1 MELIAKGSLQIAK
14 PIDEVFEAVADPS
27 HLKQYFVSYSSGRL
41 ETGAELSWEFG
52 DFPGK
57 FPVHVIEVLPR
68 QSISFVWD
76 AETKVNVTFREQEDG
91 STVVY
96 VSEGVK
102 ELTADNLI
110 WLRDN
115 TFGWSNFL
123 HCLKAY
129 LEYGINLRKGAF
141 DYRNISK

>member
-1 MELIAKGSLQIAK
+1 MELTAKASLQITK
-14 PIDEVFEAVADPS
+14 PLEEVFEAVVNPE
-27 HLKQYFVSYSSGRL
+27 HLTQYFVGYSSARL
-41 ETGAELSWEFG
+41 ETGAEVTWEFG

-68 QSISFVWD
+68 QSITFVWD
-76 AETKVNVTFREQEDG
+76 AETKVNITFREQEDG

-102 ELTADNLI
+102 ELNEENLKWFQDNS
-110 WLRDN
+110 
-115 TFGWSNFL
+115 FGWSNFL

-129 LEYGINLRKGAF
+129 LEYGINLRKGSF
-141 DYRNISK
+141 DYRR

>member
-1 MELIAKGSLQIAK
+1 MELIAKGSLQITK
-14 PIDEVFEAVADPS
+14 PVEEVFEAVANPI
-27 HLKQYFVSYSSGRL
+27 HLTQYFVSYSSGRL

-76 AETKVNVTFREQEDG
+76 AETKVSITFREQEDG

-96 VSEGVK
+96 VSEGAK
-102 ELTADNLI
+102 ELSSDNLV

-141 DYRNISK
+141 DYRNSSK